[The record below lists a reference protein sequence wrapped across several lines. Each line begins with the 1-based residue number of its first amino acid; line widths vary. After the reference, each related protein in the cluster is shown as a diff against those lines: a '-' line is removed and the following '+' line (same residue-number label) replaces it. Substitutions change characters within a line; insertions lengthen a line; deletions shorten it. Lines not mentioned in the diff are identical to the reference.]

1 MTAMRGDDPQSSQ
14 WAHEP
19 AEPRA
24 RERGKPLVG
33 GNERA
38 SLAHREC
45 EIEAIVQRVIELDGE
60 LRGGREQFN
69 DRHDRDSLSQK
80 SLTSS

>member
-1 MTAMRGDDPQSSQ
+1 MTAVHGDDPLSSQ

-33 GNERA
+33 GNERT

-60 LRGGREQFN
+60 LRGGREQFK
-69 DRHDRDSLSQK
+69 DRRDRESLSQK